1 MLKKINSTSLQ
12 QMMKHMFDQ
21 CPQKKSCF
29 NLRAFCSFQMNSIV
43 TSSIVKNIGVGKA
56 PSYMERAIDY
66 NSHIT
71 NTKSRRPRELKDLNG
86 WKGNLGQN
94 MLKLHSILEL
104 TNENGN
110 VEKENLVKALKMAT
124 KIINHPL

>member
-1 MLKKINSTSLQ
+1 
-12 QMMKHMFDQ
+12 
-21 CPQKKSCF
+21 
-29 NLRAFCSFQMNSIV
+29 MNSIV